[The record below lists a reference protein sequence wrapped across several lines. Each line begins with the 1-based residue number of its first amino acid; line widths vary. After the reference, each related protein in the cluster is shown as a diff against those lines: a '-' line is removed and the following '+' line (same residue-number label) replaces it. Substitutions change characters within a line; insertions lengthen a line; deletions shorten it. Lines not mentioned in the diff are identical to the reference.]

1 MNKNIA
7 KNYWMVI
14 TSPENFEITKERGF
28 KMQGLKA
35 IHERKIRRIAP
46 GDRLIYYLYGIRC
59 FPATTTVKSSYYE
72 DSSIVWN
79 KEGSSELKL
88 IVDIEP
94 NIVLEEE
101 NFIKAGLIAP
111 RLDYLRKWA
120 PEDWPLAFVGN
131 LHLMSKADFML
142 LEGEIKRASD
152 QEGH

>member
-1 MNKNIA
+1 MNINIA

-46 GDRLIYYLYGIRC
+46 GDRLIYYLYGSRC
-59 FPATTTVKSSYYE
+59 FSATTTVKSSYYE
-72 DSSIVWN
+72 DPSIVWN
-79 KEGSSELKL
+79 KEGSSELTL

-120 PEDWPLAFVGN
+120 PEDWHLAFVGN

-152 QEGH
+152 QKEH